1 MAGAL
6 PFVETTNYSM
16 TKDEQWQVS
25 IGRLIYSFGFIEL
38 YLNQLLTLWLDQEV
52 YEHIEKNPLSDRL
65 KLAKNIA
72 PIRCPDDAFLARVV
86 ANLDDIK
93 GLCERRNIVAH
104 NPVILHAKRL
114 SDGKWDMKDV
124 VGKNKRMLT
133 LSDIHDAGQR
143 AEIARNELIA
153 IVGDCVRHIMVTAE
167 GVNEPR
173 LKGAAKL
180 LNAEIAGVAAT
191 P

>member
-1 MAGAL
+1 
-6 PFVETTNYSM
+6 M
-16 TKDEQWQVS
+16 TKDEQWQMS

-38 YLNQLLTLWLDQEV
+38 YLNQLLMLWLDQEV

-72 PIRCPDDAFLARVV
+72 PIRCPDDAFLARAV

-93 GLCERRNIVAH
+93 GLSEHRNIVAH
-104 NPVILHAKRL
+104 NPVMLHTKRL
-114 SDGKWDMKDV
+114 NDGKWDMKDV
-124 VGKNKRMLT
+124 IGKSKRMLT
-133 LSDIHDAGQR
+133 LSDVHDAGQR

-153 IVGDCVRHIMVTAE
+153 IVGDCVMHVMVTAK
-167 GVNEPR
+167 GVNDPR

-191 P
+191 S